1 MKKFDSL
8 VEHKIPKSYIKRYVL
23 FHANDIDDV
32 PQLPSKEE
40 MENEG
45 IENTEEYI
53 EQYIADNIQ
62 NTYKNNDYEYLTP
75 YLEQDHRFVLDD
87 NEHSS
92 MYEIEYQINNIIN
105 DILQFE
111 SNKINNFDENEI
123 TNLSNFRVALIDG
136 KDKGYYSDELINDI
150 ETDLLSFKTSD
161 NLPDEDGDLLFDI
174 KKKLNIIYE

>member
-8 VEHKIPKSYIKRYVL
+8 VEHQIPKSYIKRYVL
-23 FHANDIDDV
+23 YHNDGNSNISQYPDADDV
-32 PQLPSKEE
+32 
-40 MENEG
+40 
-45 IENTEEYI
+45 
-53 EQYIADNIQ
+53 
-62 NTYKNNDYEYLTP
+62 DYEYLTP
-75 YLEQDHRFVLDD
+75 YLEQDRQFVLDD